1 MLKTSSIAVQVAAHL
16 REELGRG
23 RWAGLM
29 PGRDRLAKELGV
41 NGGTIERALG
51 QLEKEGL
58 LQSQG
63 PGKRRLITAKQKVLP
78 TMRVLIVLYESDDE
92 FNHYIVELRHQLR
105 VAGHQVSFAPKTLQD
120 LKHDPKRVLAML
132 KANPANA
139 YIVQAA
145 ARPVLESLSQTSLPV
160 FALFGL
166 MTNLPIAG
174 TGPNKLP
181 ALRDAID
188 TLHQGGHRKIVLLSR
203 EERRENL
210 STIERV
216 FFEELEK
223 RGISYSPYNLP
234 VWDISPEGLRKCLVS
249 LFQFTPPTA
258 IVVDDWM
265 LVYAIQNH
273 LLRERGLAS
282 RRLVCVCTD
291 FHPSFHWCRPKI
303 PHFYWDP
310 SALVRRAVRWVDHVV
325 QGKDDRTQKL
335 IISKFA
341 DSGEMALIE
350 K

>member
-1 MLKTSSIAVQVAAHL
+1 VLKTSSIAVQVAAHL

-23 RWAGLM
+23 RWAAVM

-41 NGGTIERALG
+41 NGSTIERALG

-63 PGKRRLITAKQKVLP
+63 TGKRRLITAKRKALP
-78 TMRVLIVLYESDDE
+78 TMQVLIVLYEPDDE
-92 FNHYIVELRHQLR
+92 FNNYIVELRHQLR
-105 VAGHQVSFAPKTLQD
+105 AAGHQVSLSPKTLQD

-132 KANPANA
+132 KANPANT

-145 ARPVLESLSQTSLPV
+145 ARPVLEYLSQTSLRV
-160 FALFGL
+160 FALFGR
-166 MTNLPIAG
+166 MTDLPIAG
-174 TGPNKLP
+174 TGPDKLP

-188 TLHQGGHRKIVLLSR
+188 TLHRGGHRKIVLLSR

-216 FFEELEK
+216 FIEELEK
-223 RGISYSPYNLP
+223 RGLSHSSYNLP
-234 VWDISPEGLRKCLVS
+234 VWEISPEGLRKCLVS

-258 IVVDDWM
+258 ILVDDWM
-265 LVYAIQNH
+265 LVHAIQNH

-282 RRLVCVCTD
+282 LRLVCVCTD

-303 PHFYWDP
+303 AHFHWDP
-310 SALVRRAVRWVDHVV
+310 SALVRRAVRWVDHVAL
-325 QGKDDRTQKL
+325 GKDDITQKL
-335 IISKFA
+335 VISKFV
-341 DSGEMALIE
+341 DSGEMALRD
-350 K
+350 